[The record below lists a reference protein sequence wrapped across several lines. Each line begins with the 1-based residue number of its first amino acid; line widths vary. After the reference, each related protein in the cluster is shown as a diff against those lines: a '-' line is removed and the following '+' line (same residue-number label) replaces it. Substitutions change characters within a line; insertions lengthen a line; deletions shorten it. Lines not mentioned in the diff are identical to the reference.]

1 MTPRA
6 ATHRSRTLVYFICWL
21 SLIADGYD
29 LYVYGTTLPA
39 IIGQEPFNVTA
50 AQAGTVGSL
59 ALVGMLIGSLVV
71 GMLTDK
77 LGRRKI
83 LIGSVVLFSAFMLAC
98 AFAPTWEIFAAGRFI
113 ACFGV
118 GGLLPTAVALANE
131 FALPERKSLT
141 LGIVLTGPALGTVI
155 ASLSSMLL
163 IENYSFRPVYAIGS
177 FGLIAAALAWKYLP
191 ESPAFLASAGRSAQA
206 AQICAAYGLN
216 PPAVTHAAV
225 ASATQLSPTRRLFG
239 TELRA
244 RSMRIWVVTLLSMLT
259 MFGVST
265 WLPQIM
271 RNAGYGLGSSVSFLL
286 AYSIG
291 AMLGTVIASM
301 IGQRIGV
308 KPLVVFGFSTAAIA
322 LMLMTFNP
330 PTALM
335 MLLVALTGFGGM
347 GTQNQINDYIAQ
359 FYPASIRATGLGW
372 ALAIG
377 RLGAIAGPTYGALI
391 IATGTGVAGAAIAFA
406 VPAVFGAIIM
416 LSLPR
421 VAPGAPAPTE
431 SHAAGSESAPVIS
444 PTLPTSK

>member
-1 MTPRA
+1 MTAPSS
-6 ATHRSRTLVYFICWL
+6 THRSRTIVYFICWL

-39 IIGQEPFNVTA
+39 LIGQEPFNVTA

-59 ALVGMLIGSLVV
+59 ALVGMLAGSLVV

-83 LIGSVVLFSAFMLAC
+83 LIGSVLLFSSFMLVC
-98 AFAPTWEIFAAGRFI
+98 AFSPTWEIFAAARFV

-131 FALPERKSLT
+131 FAVPEKKSLT
-141 LGIVLTGPALGTVI
+141 LGIVLTGPALGTI
-155 ASLSSMLL
+155 AASLSSMLL
-163 IENYSFRPVYAIGS
+163 IETYSFRPVYALGS
-177 FGLIAAALAWKYLP
+177 FGFIAAALAWKYLP
-191 ESPAFLASAGRSAQA
+191 ESPAFLTTVGRAAQA
-206 AQICAAYGLN
+206 EKIFTAYGLAS
-216 PPAVTHAAV
+216 PDAAV
-225 ASATQLSPTRRLFG
+225 RTSNSSVAASPTRQLFG
-239 TELRA
+239 AAFGA
-244 RSMRIWVVTLLSMLT
+244 RSLRIWLVTLLSMLT

-286 AYSIG
+286 AYSVG
-291 AMLGTVIASM
+291 AMLGTVLASLAS
-301 IGQRIGV
+301 QRLGV
-308 KPLVVFGFSTAAIA
+308 KPLIVTGFVTAAAA
-322 LMLMTFNP
+322 LMLMTSNP

-359 FYPASIRATGLGW
+359 FYPTSMRATGLGW

-406 VPAVFGAIIM
+406 IPAIFGAIMM
-416 LSLPR
+416 LTLPR
-421 VAPGAPAPTE
+421 VSPARGLAND
-431 SHAAGSESAPVIS
+431 SSSASAP
-444 PTLPTSK
+444 LPASKQS

>member
-1 MTPRA
+1 MTA
-6 ATHRSRTLVYFICWL
+6 LSATHRSRTIVYFICWL

-39 IIGQEPFNVTA
+39 IIGQEPFNITP

-77 LGRRKI
+77 LGRRRI
-83 LIGSVVLFSAFMLAC
+83 LICSVLLFSTFMLAC
-98 AFAPTWEIFAAGRFI
+98 AFAPTWEIFAAARFI

-118 GGLLPTAVALANE
+118 GGLLPTAVAMANE

-141 LGIVLTGPALGTVI
+141 LGIVLTGPALGTVA

-163 IENYSFRPVYAIGS
+163 IEAYSFRPVYALGC
-177 FGLIAAALAWKYLP
+177 FGFIAAALAMKFLP
-191 ESPAFLASAGRSAQA
+191 ESPAFLASTGRTAQA
-206 AQICAAYGLN
+206 QQISTAYGLGL
-216 PPAVTHAAV
+216 PAA
-225 ASATQLSPTRRLFG
+225 ASAMAGGPQASPTRQLFG
-239 TELRA
+239 RALRA
-244 RSMRIWVVTLLSMLT
+244 HSLRIWLVTLLSMLT

-271 RNAGYGLGSSVSFLL
+271 RNAGYGMGSSVSFLL
-286 AYSIG
+286 AYSLG
-291 AMLGTVIASM
+291 AMLGTVIASL

-308 KPLVVFGFSTAAIA
+308 KPLVVFGFSTAAAA
-322 LMLMTFNP
+322 LLLMTSNP
-330 PTALM
+330 GTALM

-359 FYPASIRATGLGW
+359 FYPGSIRATGLGW

-377 RLGAIAGPTYGALI
+377 RLGAIAGPTYGALV

-406 VPAVFGAIIM
+406 IPALFGAAIM
-416 LSLPR
+416 LALPR
-421 VAPGAPAPTE
+421 VAPGAPAQPAPGPTPA
-431 SHAAGSESAPVIS
+431 SS
-444 PTLPTSK
+444 TTMPTSK